1 MSLLT
6 LLDRLEAAG
15 NRLPP
20 PAWLFV
26 WLCAGVALLSLL
38 AALAGWQATLPDGS
52 TVAAVNLLSLAGL
65 NLVLTETVGNFTGF
79 APVGPVLVAML
90 GIGLAEQSGLLGAA
104 LAALVRATRGRFL
117 PFVTALA
124 GVLSSLAVDA
134 GYVVVIP
141 LAGLLFLRAGL
152 PPLAGIACAFAG
164 VSGGFSANLLIGPV
178 DAMLTG
184 IATEAARTVD
194 AQAQVP
200 VSASWYFMMASTLL
214 VSVVIASVTHRLVL
228 RRLPA
233 PAASTGADAS
243 PALDARGARA
253 VLAWTLLVAG
263 GLLAGLLPAGGVLRS
278 AAGSVLDAPVLKGLV
293 VVIAAY
299 AAVAGLLYGRL
310 SGKWSRAS
318 DIVPAMEDTLRTL
331 AGYLV
336 LMFFAA
342 QFVAWF
348 KWSQLGPLVAV
359 TGADGLRAL
368 ALPPVLLLVAFV
380 VFTALLNLLVGSASA
395 KWALLAPV
403 FLPMFMLAGIA
414 PEATLTAY
422 RVGDSVSNIITPLM
436 PYFAMVVAFAQRFD
450 ARAGIG
456 TLMALMLPYSV
467 ALLVAWGGLLALWLT
482 LGLPLGPG

>member
-1 MSLLT
+1 MTLLT

-26 WLCAGVALLSLL
+26 WLCGGVAVLSLL
-38 AALAGWQATLPDGS
+38 AALAGWQAQLPDGS
-52 TVAAVNLLSLAGL
+52 TVAALNLLSLTGL
-65 NLVLTETVGNFTGF
+65 NLVLTETVTNFTGF

-117 PFVTALA
+117 PFITALA

-200 VSASWYFMMASTLL
+200 VTASWYFMMASTLL
-214 VSVVIASVTHRLVL
+214 VSGVIAVVTQRLVL

-233 PAASTGADAS
+233 PAAVRDNDAS

-253 VLAWTLLVAG
+253 VLVWTLLVAA
-263 GLLAGLLPAGGVLRS
+263 GLLAGLLPADGVLRS
-278 AAGSVLDAPVLKGLV
+278 ATGGVTDAPVLKGLV
-293 VVIAAY
+293 VVIAVY

-310 SGKWSRAS
+310 SGQWSRAS
-318 DIVPAMEDTLRTL
+318 AIVPTMEDTLRTL

-368 ALPPVLLLVAFV
+368 ALPPVLLLISFV
-380 VFTALLNLLVGSASA
+380 LFTALLNLLVGSASA

-414 PEATLTAY
+414 PDATLTAY
-422 RVGDSVSNIITPLM
+422 RVGDSVSNIVTPLM

-456 TLMALMLPYSV
+456 TLMALMLPYSLT
-467 ALLVAWGGLLALWLT
+467 LLLAWGGFLALWLT